1 MLSLWRLNAMKY
13 PDCPPTKGTHWR
25 VSSPTSG
32 RSILMTR
39 APRSAKT
46 MVQYGPERTRDMSM
60 TVMPSSGGFCSI
72 RGKENAHLDGP
83 DGEALGPEPRSSPV
97 RNWALPR
104 PNDQSLSVF
113 STMLTITSV
122 GGMPHER
129 SSSAQSFR

>member
-60 TVMPSSGGFCSI
+60 TVMPSSGGFCSASEGRRTLI
-72 RGKENAHLDGP
+72 SMAPTARH
-83 DGEALGPEPRSSPV
+83 
-97 RNWALPR
+97 
-104 PNDQSLSVF
+104 SVP
-113 STMLTITSV
+113 TLAV
-122 GGMPHER
+122 HR
-129 SSSAQSFR
+129 

>member
-1 MLSLWRLNAMKY
+1 MECSRKSLGNLEY
-13 PDCPPTKGTHWR
+13 PAGATD
-25 VSSPTSG
+25 TS
-32 RSILMTR
+32 
-39 APRSAKT
+39 
-46 MVQYGPERTRDMSM
+46 
-60 TVMPSSGGFCSI
+60 VMWGAVEQELLQGI
-72 RGKENAHLDGP
+72 GGKEDAHLDGP
-83 DGEALGPEPRSSPV
+83 DGEALSLEPRSSPV